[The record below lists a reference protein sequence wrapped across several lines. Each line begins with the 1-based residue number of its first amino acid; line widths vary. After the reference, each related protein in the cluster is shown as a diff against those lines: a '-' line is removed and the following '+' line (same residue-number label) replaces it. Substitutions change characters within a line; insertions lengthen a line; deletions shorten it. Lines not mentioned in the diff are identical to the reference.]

1 MEKKVKIGDKEF
13 TVKEIKYKEMTK
25 GDSEDKEA
33 MSKNIMLLSTG
44 MSEID
49 YDDLTIKEGVAIMK
63 VVNEINGLEDFTN
76 PQTISKTN

>member
-1 MEKKVKIGDKEF
+1 MEKKIKVGDKEF

-44 MSEID
+44 MSEDD
-49 YDDLTIKEGVAIMK
+49 YNDLTIKEGIAIMA
-63 VVNEINGLEDFTN
+63 VVNDINGLQDFQN
-76 PQTISKTN
+76 PQAASKTS